1 MSVQINTSQ
10 NVQLDYEPASIGERI
25 LANVIDYLIYLA
37 WVILTAFLLKSMNGG
52 GDSSQFFFYLI
63 IILPILMYPLLSE
76 YFLNGQT
83 IGKRALSIKVVMLDG
98 SKPTLGA
105 YILRWILIIV
115 DLGIFSQLIA
125 VLTIAINGKGQR
137 VGDIAAGTTVI
148 RTEKRVSLGQVM
160 YQQLPEDYRL
170 KYSEASNLTDR
181 DIETIR
187 QVLRRGNDNLTFST
201 AERVRTVM
209 NLSEVGDADLFLRT
223 VINDYAYLALKE
235 AQ

>member
-63 IILPILMYPLLSE
+63 ILLPILMYPLLSE

-170 KYSEASNLTDR
+170 KYPEASNLTDR

-187 QVLRRGNDNLTFST
+187 QVLRRRNDNLTFST

-209 NLSEVGDADLFLRT
+209 NLNDVGDADLFLRT

>member
-1 MSVQINTSQ
+1 
-10 NVQLDYEPASIGERI
+10 
-25 LANVIDYLIYLA
+25 
-37 WVILTAFLLKSMNGG
+37 MNGG

-170 KYSEASNLTDR
+170 KYPEASNLTDR
-181 DIETIR
+181 DVETIR

-209 NLSEVGDADLFLRT
+209 NLNEVGDADLFLRT

>member
-10 NVQLDYEPASIGERI
+10 NVQLDYEPASIGERS

-170 KYSEASNLTDR
+170 KYPEASNLTDR
-181 DIETIR
+181 DVETIR

-209 NLSEVGDADLFLRT
+209 NLNEVGDADLFLRT

>member
-170 KYSEASNLTDR
+170 KYPEASNLTDR

-187 QVLRRGNDNLTFST
+187 QVLRRRNDNLTFST

-209 NLSEVGDADLFLRT
+209 NLNEVGDADLFLRT

>member
-170 KYSEASNLTDR
+170 KYPEASNLTDR

-209 NLSEVGDADLFLRT
+209 NLNDVGDADLFLRT

>member
-170 KYSEASNLTDR
+170 KYPEASNLTDR

-187 QVLRRGNDNLTFST
+187 QVLRRRNDNLTFST

-209 NLSEVGDADLFLRT
+209 NLNDVGDADLFLRT

>member
-170 KYSEASNLTDR
+170 KYPEASNLTDR

-187 QVLRRGNDNLTFST
+187 QVLRRRNDNLTFST

-209 NLSEVGDADLFLRT
+209 NLSEFGDADLFLRT